1 MVVSVLWT
9 FGLTPT
15 SNFLVDL
22 LMMVLSWIMISSESP
37 VLVLRIEHSAME
49 IGSLA
54 AILEICS
61 CCSVVNPTNLRVASP
76 SVIRPSKH
84 LRFEFGDIGE
94 RRYNAMKVALQSLS
108 VGVLIAEMLSKAMV
122 SDRLRF
128 PKGLLRPFEHLMD
141 AMYVRCSVYIF

>member
-1 MVVSVLWT
+1 MVSVLWT

-22 LMMVLSWIMISSESP
+22 LMMVLSWMISSESP
-37 VLVLRIEHSAME
+37 VLALRIEHSAME

-76 SVIRPSKH
+76 SVICPSTH
-84 LRFEFGDIGE
+84 FRFDSGDIGE
-94 RRYNAMKVALQSLS
+94 NDITM
-108 VGVLIAEMLSKAMV
+108 
-122 SDRLRF
+122 
-128 PKGLLRPFEHLMD
+128 P
-141 AMYVRCSVYIF
+141 